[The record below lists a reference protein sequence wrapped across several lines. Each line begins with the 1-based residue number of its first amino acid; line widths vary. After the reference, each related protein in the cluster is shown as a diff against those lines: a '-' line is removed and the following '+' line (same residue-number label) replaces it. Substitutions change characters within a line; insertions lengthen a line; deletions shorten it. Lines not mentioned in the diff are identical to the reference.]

1 MSKKTKHVLVLI
13 TVNVFFVLVCFFVL
27 VPVLYAFSVS
37 LNAEN
42 SLLGSDFSFL
52 PKHMTLQNYKAVF
65 TEKPVL
71 LWLKNSLILAVTTL
85 VISLGTGIPAA
96 YAFSRKRFSGR
107 KAILKLLILLY
118 AFPSLLS
125 MTALYKLPEL
135 SATLEMR
142 YEMNG
147 AGQLSVTEKLTAD
160 PARKDIP
167 DMFRF
172 GMQLVMPEHFDRI
185 VYYGRGPGENYA
197 DRKSSTFMGCY
208 RQLVSEQFYPYV
220 RPQETG
226 SKSDVRWW
234 KVTDADGRGVMF
246 TSAKPFFATALHY
259 LTGDLDDGEV
269 KHQRHSGELHERDLT
284 CVSLDGYQM
293 GLGCVD
299 SWGALPRPEYRRPYG
314 DYSFTVVMTPVK
326 QK

>member
-96 YAFSRKRFSGR
+96 YAFSRKRFPGR

-125 MTALYKLPEL
+125 MTALYKLL
-135 SATLEMR
+135 SPMGLINTRTGLVIVYTGTMAVFALWNMKGYFDTIPVEIEEAAMIDGATQLEQVTKIVLPLAKPTIAVTAMMVLV
-142 YEMNG
+142 YVWNEYIFAINFMTG
-147 AGQLSVTEKLTAD
+147 SDTYTLAGGLIFAAGDGDERKLADFLGSIPDRVSAD
-160 PARKDIP
+160 P
-167 DMFRF
+167 
-172 GMQLVMPEHFDRI
+172 DRI
-185 VYYGRGPGENYA
+185 FRIAKEHDRGSDLRWSEGI
-197 DRKSSTFMGCY
+197 DRRKRKY
-208 RQLVSEQFYPYV
+208 E
-220 RPQETG
+220 
-226 SKSDVRWW
+226 SKCSITYTHVP
-234 KVTDADGRGVMF
+234 VCI
-246 TSAKPFFATALHY
+246 
-259 LTGDLDDGEV
+259 
-269 KHQRHSGELHERDLT
+269 RD
-284 CVSLDGYQM
+284 
-293 GLGCVD
+293 
-299 SWGALPRPEYRRPYG
+299 R
-314 DYSFTVVMTPVK
+314 
-326 QK
+326 